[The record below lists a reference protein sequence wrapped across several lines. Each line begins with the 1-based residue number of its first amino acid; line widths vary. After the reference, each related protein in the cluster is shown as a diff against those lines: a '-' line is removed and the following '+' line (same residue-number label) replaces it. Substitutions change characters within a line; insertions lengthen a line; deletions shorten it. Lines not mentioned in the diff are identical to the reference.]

1 MHINILLTAEEA
13 AMNIPE
19 MIMTI
24 LITIGIGKFS
34 EYQSP
39 KYYELETVNGNV
51 YSVKVEKN
59 HKYACPLHCK
69 ADHYHN
75 VILTDDDIDYSNGS
89 YVLMGLGSDDVY
101 INSYGVA
108 EYAKVDLNK
117 GKKRTELKTL
127 NVQTYLP

>member
-1 MHINILLTAEEA
+1 
-13 AMNIPE
+13 MNIPE

-24 LITIGIGKFS
+24 LISFGIGKFS

-39 KYYELETVNGNV
+39 KYYELETVDGNV
-51 YSVKVEKN
+51 YNVKVEKN

-75 VILTDDDIDYSNGS
+75 VILTENDIDYSNGS
-89 YVLMGLGSDDVY
+89 YVLMGLGQETVY
-101 INSYGVA
+101 INSYEVA
-108 EYAKVDLNK
+108 DYSKINT
-117 GKKRTELKTL
+117 KKDKKKSEIKPF

>member
-1 MHINILLTAEEA
+1 
-13 AMNIPE
+13 MNIPE

-39 KYYELETVNGNV
+39 KYYELETVDGNV
-51 YSVKVEKN
+51 YSVKVEKK

-69 ADHYHN
+69 AAHYHN

-89 YVLMGLGSDDVY
+89 YVLMGLGSEDVY
-101 INSYGVA
+101 INSYEVA
-108 EYAKVDLNK
+108 EYVKVDLNK